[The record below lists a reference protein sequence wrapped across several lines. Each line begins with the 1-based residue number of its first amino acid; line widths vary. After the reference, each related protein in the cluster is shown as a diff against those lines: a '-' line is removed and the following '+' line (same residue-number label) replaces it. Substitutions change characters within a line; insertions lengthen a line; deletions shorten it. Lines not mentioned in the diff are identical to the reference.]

1 MQISLLIS
9 SKLAF
14 ESLKQTKQNITFE
27 QAIIKAE
34 NYCAYKERC
43 ISELRNKLRLLK
55 VSESDAEKIIKL
67 MLEKGFVN
75 EERYIESFV
84 RSKFKIK
91 KWGSNKIKAE
101 LSKKGLKG
109 QIVEKYISKIDEDK
123 INEQL
128 ILLIEKKLNHSSY
141 QKKDKQEKYQALY
154 RYLLTKGYSS
164 KEVALALKKHFN

>member
-14 ESLKQTKQNITFE
+14 ESLKHTKQNITFE

-34 NYCAYKERC
+34 TYCAYKERC

-55 VSESDAEKIIKL
+55 VSESDAEKIIEL

-109 QIVEKYISKIDEDK
+109 QIVEKYISQIDEDK

-128 ILLIEKKLNHSSY
+128 ELLIEKKLNHSSY

-164 KEVALALKKHFN
+164 KEIALVLKKNLT

>member
-1 MQISLLIS
+1 LQISLLIS

-34 NYCAYKERC
+34 TFCAYKERC
-43 ISELRNKLRLLK
+43 VSELKNKLRLLK
-55 VSESDAEKIIKL
+55 LQETDAEKIIKI

-109 QIVEKYISKIDEDK
+109 QIVEKYINQIDEDK
-123 INEQL
+123 VNEQL
-128 ILLIEKKLNHSSY
+128 TLLIEKKLNHSSY

-164 KEVALALKKHFN
+164 KDISLALKVSLS

>member
-14 ESLKQTKQNITFE
+14 TSLKQTKQNITFE

-34 NYCAYKERC
+34 NYCGYKERC

-55 VSESDAEKIIKL
+55 VSESNAEKIIKL

-123 INEQL
+123 ISEQL
-128 ILLIEKKLNHSSY
+128 ELLIEKKLNHSSY

-154 RYLLTKGYSS
+154 RYLLTKGYYSN
-164 KEVALALKKHFN
+164 EITLALKKNLT

>member
-14 ESLKQTKQNITFE
+14 ASLKQTKQNITFE
-27 QAIIKAE
+27 QAVIKAE
-34 NYCAYKERC
+34 TYCAYKERC

-55 VSESDAEKIIKL
+55 ISDSDAEKIIKL
-67 MLEKGFVN
+67 MLEKGFIN

-109 QIVEKYISKIDEDK
+109 QIVEKYISQIDEDK

-128 ILLIEKKLNHSSY
+128 ELLIEKKLNHSSY

-154 RYLLTKGYSS
+154 NFLLIKGYNSTQIS
-164 KEVALALKKHFN
+164 QALKNYFD